1 MTRRRRAARR
11 AGVARGVL
19 VLSVITASLALAPR
33 LGSALSDR
41 GLYAAPAGVPSWAEL
56 QARGAVIGTIS
67 VHVENIF
74 NPYDPRESA
83 WLYRT
88 ANALH
93 MRTRE
98 RVVRAQLLF
107 KTGEPVHVRRF
118 AETERIL
125 RGRQYLFD
133 AWIVP
138 ESYDP
143 ATNTVNVSVTVRDV
157 WTLSPN
163 FNFSHT
169 GGTNKTGYNIQEQ
182 NLFGSGMAIELGHKT
197 SVDRTETIFS
207 FSTSNLLDTWWKTAL
222 SYANNSDGRV
232 ALYDLEHPFY
242 SLDTRQAYG
251 VTGSDATSI
260 VSLYNYGQIVG
271 QFLKRENIVQT
282 YFGRSSGDLEGW
294 TRRWYVGF
302 RYDDAVFR
310 PDPFTTHP
318 YPTPDERRLSYPY
331 LAWEVDED
339 RYAKAEN
346 QDQIG
351 RTEDL
356 YYGFT
361 LYTELGFASP
371 AFGSDR
377 NALVPRITIGD
388 GWHWD
393 HEHEQRLFMGLG
405 ASGRIEDGRLDNGI
419 ANFSSR
425 YYWVHNEH
433 ALLYAA
439 LTGTAT
445 KRLDG
450 DNQVLLGGDTGL
462 RGYPIRYQ
470 AGSSDVLGT
479 VEERFYSNWYPFRLV
494 RVGGA
499 VFADS
504 GRVWGTGPF
513 GAAPLG
519 WLSDAGVGLR
529 IGNSRS
535 GLGNVVHI
543 DLSWTLNSAP
553 NAPHFQVT
561 VQTEQSF

>member
-11 AGVARGVL
+11 ASVARGAL
-19 VLSVITASLALAPR
+19 ALAVITVSLALAPR
-33 LGSALSDR
+33 QGAALSDR
-41 GLYAAPAGVPSWAEL
+41 GIYAPPAGVPSWAEL
-56 QARGAVIGTIS
+56 QARGAVIGTIN

-107 KTGEPVHVRRF
+107 KSGEPVHERRM

-143 ATNTVNVSVTVRDV
+143 ATNIVNVSVTVRDV
-157 WTLSPN
+157 WTLSPSIN
-163 FNFSHT
+163 YSHT
-169 GGTNKTGYNIQEQ
+169 GGTNKTGFNIQEQ
-182 NLFGSGMAIELGHKT
+182 NLLGTGSAIELAHVI
-197 SVDRTETIFS
+197 SVDRISTIFS
-207 FSTSNLLDTWWKTAL
+207 YSTSNLFGSWWKTAL
-222 SYANNSDGRV
+222 SFADNSDGHV
-232 ALYDLEHPFY
+232 AQYDLEHPFY
-242 SLDTRQAYG
+242 SLDTRTAYG
-251 VTGSDATSI
+251 VSGSDASSRI
-260 VSLYNYGQIVG
+260 NLYNYGEIVG

-282 YFGRSSGDLEGW
+282 YLARSGGDIDGW
-294 TRRWYVGF
+294 TRRWYVGY

-310 PDPFTTHP
+310 PDPTTTTP

-331 LAWEVDED
+331 FAWEVDQD

-371 AFGSDR
+371 AFGADR
-377 NALVPRITIGD
+377 NALLPRVTVGD

-393 HEHEQRLFMGLG
+393 HEHQQRLFVGLG
-405 ASGRIEDGRLDNGI
+405 GSGRIEYGRLDNGI
-419 ANFSSR
+419 ANFMSR

-433 ALLYAA
+433 ALFYASVN
-439 LTGTAT
+439 GTAT

-479 VEERFYSNWYPFRLV
+479 VEERLYSNWYPFRLV

-499 VFADS
+499 VFVDS
-504 GRVWGTGPF
+504 GRMWGTGPF

-519 WLSDAGVGLR
+519 WLSDAGFGLR

-535 GLGNVVHI
+535 GLGNVLHV
-543 DLSWTLNSAP
+543 DFSWTLNSAP

-561 VQTEQSF
+561 VHTEASF